1 MSHPSPPKA
10 LGSVRKRRHKEY
22 RIQREHVDTRQQCLP
37 DKVGQVNIWMQ
48 WSWSSSQTKAHHEK
62 GKLAQSL
69 AEELLATDNYKRG
82 KVSFL

>member
-37 DKVGQVNIWMQ
+37 DKVGQVNI
-48 WSWSSSQTKAHHEK
+48 
-62 GKLAQSL
+62 
-69 AEELLATDNYKRG
+69 
-82 KVSFL
+82 